1 MGSDEQRIGWCEY
14 IALPDW
20 GIHQLRAKADTG
32 AKSSSLHVE
41 DICEQSGGRLSF
53 VVVLDRRHNARIK
66 VIAKQSRVAR
76 VTSSNGQTELR
87 LFVKTSL
94 RLGPIER
101 QIELNLVDRR
111 LMVHRML
118 LGRTALSGLVVDVSK
133 RYVMG
138 KKRNA
143 ARKGTTR

>member
-1 MGSDEQRIGWCEY
+1 M
-14 IALPDW
+14 
-20 GIHQLRAKADTG
+20 RAKADTG

-53 VVVLDRRHNARIK
+53 VVVLDRDNARIK

-76 VTSSNGQTELR
+76 VTSSNGETQLR
-87 LFVKTSL
+87 HFVKTSL

-138 KKRNA
+138 KRRNA
-143 ARKGTTR
+143 ARKG